1 MTGLTVAPPTVPATL
16 ARSARRLMVLDTRG
30 DPLSILRAVVRQRS
44 ARALHQRQLE
54 LPVDARRPLS
64 PKGVED
70 LVMVRKSSCLMFR
83 KDGLAISDDIE
94 DPVLPL
100 DKLRLDTKPVPDG
113 GRQTG
118 GLWSVLSTNAVGD

>member
-70 LVMVRKSSCLMFR
+70 PRH
-83 KDGLAISDDIE
+83 GQEI
-94 DPVLPL
+94 
-100 DKLRLDTKPVPDG
+100 
-113 GRQTG
+113 
-118 GLWSVLSTNAVGD
+118 VLSHVSKRRSCHQRTTSKIPFFPSISSDSIPSLSLTVAAKLVAFGPYFQRTQ